1 MLRFFRGKIQRWAAR
16 QQREELVYFVDMLRG
31 ADIGGRAMAVAAAAD
46 FRNVV
51 MQSPE
56 YLQAASKGS
65 EIMFLHSFYRAAQKS
80 GALQIAAG
88 IAIWIHTLRAEKELS
103 NLHIAK
109 EMWKLLATSFDQV
122 EEAAATLALLMDG
135 RELDIHDYDRIPFG
149 FQ

>member
-1 MLRFFRGKIQRWAAR
+1 
-16 QQREELVYFVDMLRG
+16 
-31 ADIGGRAMAVAAAAD
+31 MAVAAAAD